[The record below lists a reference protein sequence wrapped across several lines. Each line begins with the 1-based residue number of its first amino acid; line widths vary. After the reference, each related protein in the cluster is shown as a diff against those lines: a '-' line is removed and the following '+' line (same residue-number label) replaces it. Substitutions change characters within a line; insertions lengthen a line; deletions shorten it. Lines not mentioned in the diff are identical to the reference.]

1 MKTRTHYLIA
11 KTVSLRSGL
20 SALERYAFCF
30 GAMMPD
36 FLPTQF
42 IHKHFY
48 QKSADYVFSKIEK
61 YSKRNSLFSFFKLG
75 EMSHYSSDFCCFVHR
90 SGGIGNA
97 AFHLSYEHRIQHY
110 FLEYYDQLTEESFS
124 LTVPSSLQAVFQSY
138 FDKDEMEFHTDI
150 SSTVKASLFICS
162 LKETESPKELIS
174 FSDSRLQNI
183 SGNSCSG

>member
-11 KTVSLRSGL
+11 KMAARRSGL
-20 SALERYAFCF
+20 SASERFAFCL

-48 QKSADYVFSKIEK
+48 QKSSDYVFSKIKK
-61 YSKRNSLFSFFKLG
+61 YGKRNSLFALFKLG

-97 AFHLSYEHRIQHY
+97 AFHLSYERRIQRY
-110 FLEYYDQLTEESFS
+110 FLENYTRLTEESFS
-124 LTVPSSLQAVFQSY
+124 LNVPSSLQTVFQSY
-138 FDKDEMEFHTDI
+138 FDTDEMEFHTDI
-150 SSTVKASLFICS
+150 SYAVRASLFICS
-162 LKETESPKELIS
+162 LIETDSVKKLIP
-174 FSDSRLQNI
+174 FSDSQLRHI
-183 SGNSCSG
+183 SENSCS